1 MAERIRQRFLLGW
14 AVMLVSAGVA
24 ACDSS
29 PVAPRSAGAGAPM
42 VATADTQAAAPADT
56 STTVTDLYANCDINN
71 SCPTTGTVT
80 VAEPGGNTTIGTF
93 GPGYTST
100 VTVGGN
106 NYGFQLGLING
117 SFIGIIWKNGAF
129 VGYWGYC
136 LFPNAMN
143 NWYKTTDAT
152 GKVTI
157 HWENHE
163 LDSNRRDTGQ
173 MYHYIYDPA
182 TNTLKV
188 YHRDRNGNTKL
199 IYQGAPIQ
207 SHGKLP
213 PPDPA
218 GANPYTNENQW
229 TTGVPV
235 PAVPTGT
242 ASTATPTSETATP
255 ATATE
260 SSTATAAM
268 AARGRHWAE
277 GRGAPAV
284 PAPTP

>member
-1 MAERIRQRFLLGW
+1 MTDRSRRRFLLGW

-29 PVAPRSAGAGAPM
+29 IVAPYSTGGSRAL
-42 VATADTQAAAPADT
+42 VAVPVTEVAVADSDT
-56 STTVTDLYANCDINN
+56 TDLYANCDINN
-71 SCPTTGTVT
+71 NCPTTGTVT

-106 NYGFQLGLING
+106 TYGFQLGLING
-117 SFIGIIWKNGAF
+117 SFIGIIWKNGVFA
-129 VGYWGYC
+129 GYWGYC

-143 NWYKTTDAT
+143 NWYKTTDPVT
-152 GKVTI
+152 GKVYI

-163 LDSNRRDTGQ
+163 LDSNRNDTGQ
-173 MYHYIYDPA
+173 MYHYIYDPQ

-188 YHRDRNGNTKL
+188 YHRKNGTTKL
-199 IYQGAPIQ
+199 IYQGPPIQ
-207 SHGKLP
+207 GHGKLP

-235 PAVPTGT
+235 PAVPQGT
-242 ASTATPTSETATP
+242 STAPGTATPGTETAT
-255 ATATE
+255 AGTMSA
-260 SSTATAAM
+260 ATAAT
-268 AARGRHWAE
+268 AAHGRHWAE
-277 GRGAPAV
+277 GRGAPA
-284 PAPTP
+284 PTP

>member
-1 MAERIRQRFLLGW
+1 MADRIRQRLLLGW
-14 AVMLVSAGVA
+14 AVVLVSAGVA
-24 ACDSS
+24 ACDS
-29 PVAPRSAGAGAPM
+29 PIVAPRSVGGGAPL
-42 VATADTQAAAPADT
+42 VATADTQAAATADT
-56 STTVTDLYANCDINN
+56 STTTTDLYANCDINN

-80 VAEPGGNTTIGTF
+80 VAEPGGNATIGTF

-129 VGYWGYC
+129 AGYWGYC

-143 NWYKTTDAT
+143 NWYKTTDAN

-163 LDSNRRDTGQ
+163 LDSNRKDTGQ
-173 MYHYIYDPA
+173 MYHYIYDPS

-199 IYQGAPIQ
+199 IYQGPPIKTH
-207 SHGKLP
+207 SKLP

-218 GANPYTNENQW
+218 GANPYTDESQW

-235 PAVPTGT
+235 PAVPAGTTTSTGT
-242 ASTATPTSETATP
+242 TTTAPTSGTMSTSTAAVGV
-255 ATATE
+255 
-260 SSTATAAM
+260 
-268 AARGRHWAE
+268 RGRHWAE
-277 GRGAPAV
+277 GRGAPAT
-284 PAPTP
+284 PAPIP

>member
-1 MAERIRQRFLLGW
+1 MADLIRRRLLLGW
-14 AVMLVSAGVA
+14 AVMLVGAGVA
-24 ACDSS
+24 ACDS
-29 PVAPRSAGAGAPM
+29 PIVAPRSVGGGAPL
-42 VATADTQAAAPADT
+42 VATADTQAAAPVAD
-56 STTVTDLYANCDINN
+56 SVSDLYANCDINN

-80 VAEPGGNTTIGTF
+80 VTEPGGNATIGTF

-129 VGYWGYC
+129 AGYWGYC

-143 NWYKTTDAT
+143 NWYKTTDPT
-152 GKVTI
+152 GKVYI

-163 LDSNRRDTGQ
+163 LDSNRKDTGQ
-173 MYHYIYDPA
+173 MYHYIYDPQ
-182 TNTLKV
+182 TGTLKV

-199 IYQGAPIQ
+199 IYQGPPIQ
-207 SHGKLP
+207 GHGKLP

-229 TTGVPV
+229 TNGVPV
-235 PAVPTGT
+235 PAVPAGT
-242 ASTATPTSETATP
+242 TTTSPATPTSETATP
-255 ATATE
+255 ATETE
-260 SSTATAAM
+260 TMSAATAAM
-268 AARGRHWAE
+268 VARGRHWAE
-277 GRGAPAV
+277 GRGAPA
-284 PAPTP
+284 PTP